1 MKIERL
7 ARRFSVTT
15 LTALS
20 GIHITWGL
28 GSSWPLPDREAFS
41 DAAVG
46 RPNPPG
52 PEACYAVAC
61 ALGAAALVVAGRPKR
76 SPALSRLGAAGV
88 AGVLS
93 VRGMAG
99 LWGRTD
105 LLSPGSTSA
114 RFRRLDRLAYS
125 PLCLALA
132 ASTAMAAV
140 RRNS

>member
-1 MKIERL
+1 MKIERV
-7 ARRFSVTT
+7 ANRFSVTA

-20 GIHITWGL
+20 GIHIAWGL
-28 GSSWPLPDREAFS
+28 GSSWPLPDRETFS
-41 DAAVG
+41 DAVVG

-52 PEACYAVAC
+52 PTACYAVAC
-61 ALGAAALVVAGRPKR
+61 VLGAAALVVAGRPKR

-88 AGVLS
+88 AGVLG

-99 LWGRTD
+99 LSGHTD
-105 LLSPGSTSA
+105 LISPGSTSA

-132 ASTAMAAV
+132 AATAMTAA